1 MGRSLVEVLELFQ
14 AAEKE
19 ILLWQAPLDSVDE
32 FYTFTDK
39 ITSEERFMLKG
50 VLVSWGIKPNEYV
63 QEPIWNLVDKMI
75 KFYKKKD
82 KQWKEKHAL

>member
-1 MGRSLVEVLELFQ
+1 
-14 AAEKE
+14 
-19 ILLWQAPLDSVDE
+19 
-32 FYTFTDK
+32 
-39 ITSEERFMLKG
+39 MLKG

-82 KQWKEKHAL
+82 KQWKEKHEL